1 MWLILCSAQ
10 DAVADWARR
19 GLASRGLAPLEV
31 VYAEA
36 LPYSLRWEHRIGEA
50 GAYVGFELRDGRRVT
65 SDCLNGVLNRLTHV
79 PTQHLSM
86 LPDLEYISQ
95 EMTAFSMSWLYALP
109 CPVLNRPTA
118 QGLCGPWLHVSEW
131 VVLAARAGLPTP
143 VYRHGGGD
151 YIDETKTERTLF
163 PHGTTTGAIVCG
175 GRVFGPHAFPRE
187 IEEGCVRLSA
197 LVSMPLLGVEFGR
210 GESGEWQFASATPL
224 PDLSAGGEPLLD
236 ALAEELGASKTND
249 SPSAEG
255 AGAAREMEAVR

>member
-1 MWLILCSAQ
+1 MWLILCSAH
-10 DAVADWARR
+10 DAVAEWARR

-36 LPYSLRWEHRIGEA
+36 LPYGLRWEHRIGEA
-50 GAYVGFELRDGRRVT
+50 GAYVGFELRDGRRIT
-65 SDCLNGVLNRLTHV
+65 SDGLRGVLNRLTHL

-86 LPDLEYISQ
+86 LPDQEYISQ
-95 EMTAFSMSWLYALP
+95 ELTAFSMSWLYALP

-131 VVLAARAGLPTP
+131 VTLAARAGLPTP
-143 VYRHGGGD
+143 VYRQGGGD
-151 YIDETKTERTLF
+151 LIDETKTERTLF
-163 PHGTTTGAIVCG
+163 PRETTTGVVVVG
-175 GRVFGPHAFPRE
+175 GRVFGPRVFTRE
-187 IEEGCVRLSA
+187 MEEGCVRLSA

-210 GESGEWQFASATPL
+210 GEDGEWQFASATPL

-249 SPSAEG
+249 ERRAS
-255 AGAAREMEAVR
+255 GAAREMEAVR

>member
-1 MWLILCSAQ
+1 
-10 DAVADWARR
+10 
-19 GLASRGLAPLEV
+19 
-31 VYAEA
+31 
-36 LPYSLRWEHRIGEA
+36 
-50 GAYVGFELRDGRRVT
+50 
-65 SDCLNGVLNRLTHV
+65 
-79 PTQHLSM
+79 
-86 LPDLEYISQ
+86 
-95 EMTAFSMSWLYALP
+95 
-109 CPVLNRPTA
+109 
-118 QGLCGPWLHVSEW
+118 
-131 VVLAARAGLPTP
+131 
-143 VYRHGGGD
+143 
-151 YIDETKTERTLF
+151 
-163 PHGTTTGAIVCG
+163 VCG